1 MVAQQKSAADWEK
14 IEAQYRA
21 GFSSLREIAAE
32 HGITEGAIRK
42 RAKRDG
48 WERDL
53 TSRIQAEA
61 ESKVAKV
68 AAQEAAKHSPE
79 GKAKE
84 RVIVEANAQVI
95 ADAVLGQRQD
105 VTRARGV
112 VQKLFAELETQ
123 LDGLEDLAQLGELM
137 GQPDEDGNVD
147 RLNALYHKIIALPSR
162 VDSAKKL
169 AESLRVLIEL
179 ERKVL
184 RIKDDVE
191 DSGKSGAADL
201 LKFMMERTGGGSR
214 LPIADS

>member
-1 MVAQQKSAADWEK
+1 MAAQQKAADWEK
-14 IEAQYRA
+14 IEGQYRA
-21 GFSSLREIAAE
+21 GFMSLRDIAAE

-68 AAQEAAKHSPE
+68 AAREAAKHSPE
-79 GKAKE
+79 GRAKE

-105 VTRARGV
+105 VSRARGV
-112 VQKLFAELETQ
+112 VQKLFSQLEAQ
-123 LDGLEDLAQLGELM
+123 MDGAEDLERLSDLVARA
-137 GQPDEDGNVD
+137 DEDGNVD
-147 RLNALYHKIIALPSR
+147 SLVALMRKVVALPSH
-162 VDSAKKL
+162 VDSSKKL

-184 RIKDDVE
+184 RIKDDTNIE
-191 DSGKSGAADL
+191 DVAKSVGQAVAEGLSAAEAYKRML
-201 LKFMMERTGGGSR
+201 E
-214 LPIADS
+214 A

>member
-1 MVAQQKSAADWEK
+1 MAGKQQKTIDWEGV
-14 IEAQYRA
+14 EREYRA
-21 GFSSLREIAAE
+21 GLRTVRDIGEQFGCSHVRILKKAKAE
-32 HGITEGAIRK
+32 
-42 RAKRDG
+42 G

-68 AAQEAAKHSPE
+68 AAKEAAKHSPE

-105 VTRARGV
+105 VSRARGV
-112 VQKLFAELETQ
+112 VQKLFGELETQ

-137 GQPDEDGNVD
+137 AQPDEDGNVD
-147 RLNALYHKIIALPSR
+147 KLNALYHKIIALPSR

-184 RIKDDVE
+184 RIKDDTSLE
-191 DSGKSGAADL
+191 DVAKKFGDGVALSAADAYARML
-201 LKFMMERTGGGSR
+201 EGGVS
-214 LPIADS
+214 